1 VPCSPS
7 SCRTCNRFASGRGTR
22 KSCAK
27 PGASPRLLLAR
38 FVKRYPGM
46 KLPKIIL
53 VPVDFSEGSTAALD
67 YAVGLAGKLDA
78 KIVLLN
84 VVGVQVL
91 GAEYGMPVSASAIE
105 LIYETN
111 QQELAKLVDANKDK
125 ASFARTLLET
135 GDPRAMIEGTAKK
148 LGADLIVMGTH
159 GRRGLRRLLIGSVA
173 ESVVRSAPCPVLL
186 VRAEEVS

>member
-1 VPCSPS
+1 
-7 SCRTCNRFASGRGTR
+7 
-22 KSCAK
+22 
-27 PGASPRLLLAR
+27 
-38 FVKRYPGM
+38 M

-67 YAVGLAGKLDA
+67 YAMGLAGKLDA

-91 GAEYGMPVSASAIE
+91 GAEYGMPISASAIE
-105 LIYETN
+105 LIYEAN
-111 QQELAKLVDANKDK
+111 QQELDKLVKANKDK
-125 ASFARTLLET
+125 ASFARPLLET
-135 GDPRAMIEGTAKK
+135 GDPRSVIEGTAKK

-186 VRAEEVS
+186 VRAEAVS

>member
-1 VPCSPS
+1 
-7 SCRTCNRFASGRGTR
+7 
-22 KSCAK
+22 
-27 PGASPRLLLAR
+27 
-38 FVKRYPGM
+38 M

-105 LIYETN
+105 LIYNTN
-111 QQELAKLVDANKDK
+111 QQELDKLVKAHNDK

-135 GDPRAMIEGTAKK
+135 GDPRSVIEAAAKK
-148 LGADLIVMGTH
+148 LNADLIVMGTH
-159 GRRGLRRLLIGSVA
+159 GRRGLRRMLIGSVA
-173 ESVVRSAPCPVLL
+173 ESVVRNAPCPVLL
-186 VRAEEVS
+186 VRAEAVS